1 MHQAWGVKHRRWLR
15 KYWRPVSLAGG
26 AMIAAIPVAVGL
38 NQVYLAYFRPLLT
51 HRLDGMWCVADVVR
65 QSHNPDFVGMEV
77 KFILHLEQDSD
88 GHLSGNGR
96 KALGNGALPPPV
108 EISSLAVQKGSSV
121 SGSDVRI
128 SFVEGNDARP
138 ERRNLVGTSSGV
150 LSTKILWSAL
160 SIQPQPVR
168 AEIPGLGEDDVDRS
182 GHHRCRTIE
191 LPQALSEW
199 LDIRCWLVDCL
210 RRCALRG

>member
-1 MHQAWGVKHRRWLR
+1 
-15 KYWRPVSLAGG
+15 
-26 AMIAAIPVAVGL
+26 
-38 NQVYLAYFRPLLT
+38 
-51 HRLDGMWCVADVVR
+51 MWCVADVVR

-96 KALGNGALPPPV
+96 KALVNGALPPPG
-108 EISSLAVQKGSSV
+108 EIWLA
-121 SGSDVRI
+121 
-128 SFVEGNDARP
+128 
-138 ERRNLVGTSSGV
+138 LSSGV
-150 LSTKILWSAL
+150 LSIKILWSAL

-191 LPQALSEW
+191 LPQTLSEW
-199 LDIRCWLVDCL
+199 LESGVGWWIAYLDACYVVKRA
-210 RRCALRG
+210 R